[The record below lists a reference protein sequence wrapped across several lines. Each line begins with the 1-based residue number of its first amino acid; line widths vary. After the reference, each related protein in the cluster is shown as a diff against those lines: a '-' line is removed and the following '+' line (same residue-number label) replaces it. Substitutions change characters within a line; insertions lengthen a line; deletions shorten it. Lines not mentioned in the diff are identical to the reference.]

1 MDGIYF
7 QVSVNLPQVSGVFDY
22 HVSQELAG
30 QIQPG
35 CLVVVPF
42 GQQTLQG
49 IILQQ
54 VEQPAVPETKPILAL
69 LDPMPVVTPLQIELA
84 KEISR
89 ASLAPLSVCLDL
101 MLPPGLSQLGDTL
114 YQLEGESLPVAQG
127 FSALQL
133 RLLELL
139 VQRGALR
146 GRQLE
151 AAFPHQEWKKSAQV
165 LIRRGRLSAV
175 PVLPSPSVRPKV
187 VRTVQL
193 SCTPDQAQAS
203 LETLGKGAALA
214 RRQAILKFLIGE
226 PMPVE
231 VAWAYAAAEGGGS
244 LADLEYLADKGLVVL
259 GETEVWRDPLD
270 KLEWVAHQAPE
281 LTTAQQ
287 TAWQSLAAG
296 FQNVLAGQFSA
307 PYLLYGVTG
316 SGKTEIYL
324 RAVAETLRQ
333 GRQAIVLVPEI
344 ALTPQTVRRFVA
356 RFPGQVGL
364 VHSELSP
371 GERYDTWR
379 RARAGLLPVIVGPR
393 SALFMPL
400 PKLGLIV
407 LDECHDDS
415 FYQSEAA
422 PFYHSVQVALS
433 YARQTGSL
441 LLMGSATPGLNLF
454 YRAQREKWNVLRLP
468 DRILAHRQAV
478 HNQMER
484 LGLEEGQIPL
494 DGQAETASLPQPPV
508 RLVDMR
514 QELKE
519 GNRSIFS
526 RPVQEGLAK
535 VLENGQQAIL
545 FLNRRGSSSYIFCR
559 NCGHSLR
566 CPRCDF
572 PLTYHSEGE
581 ALTCHMCG
589 YRRQVPHNCPQC
601 GSAAIRQLGIGT
613 EKVESELQ
621 AMFPQARILRWDAE
635 TTRQKGSHDL
645 ILSHFSNHHADLLV
659 GTQMLAKGLDLPL
672 VTLVG
677 VVLAEVG
684 LNLPDYRASE
694 RVFQL
699 LTQVAGR
706 AGRSPLGGLVILQ
719 TFQPEHYVLQA
730 AAKYDFDGF
739 YALELDK
746 RRQIGYPPFCRL
758 ARLEF
763 RHLKNEQ
770 AEQAALTM
778 AAQLQGWI
786 KQGGHSASEIIGPAP
801 CYFSRLNG
809 YYRWQVILR
818 SPDPAAILRGRAL
831 QDWRIEIDPVSLL

>member
-1 MDGIYF
+1 MTENYF
-7 QVSVNLPQVSGVFDY
+7 QIAVNLPQVSGVFDY
-22 HVSQELAG
+22 HLPQELAG

-35 CLVVVPF
+35 SLVVVPF
-42 GQQTLQG
+42 GKQTLQG
-49 IILQQ
+49 IVLQQ
-54 VEQPAVPETKPILAL
+54 VEQPAVAETKAILAL
-69 LDPMPVVTPLQIELA
+69 LDPQPVVTPLQIELA
-84 KEISR
+84 KEIAR

-114 YQLEGESLPVAQG
+114 YELEDGSLPVAQG

-139 VQRGALR
+139 TQRGALR
-146 GRQLE
+146 GRQLD
-151 AAFPHQEWKKSAQV
+151 AAFPHQDWKKSAQV
-165 LIRRGRLSAV
+165 LIKRGRLRAY
-175 PVLPSPSVRPKV
+175 PALPPPTVRPKV

-193 SCTPDQAQAS
+193 SCTPARAQAS
-203 LETLGKGAALA
+203 LEDLGRGAALA

-231 VAWAYAAAEGGGS
+231 VAWAYAAVEGGGS
-244 LADLEYLADKGLVVL
+244 LADLEYLADKDLVVL
-259 GETEVWRDPLD
+259 GETEIWRDPLD
-270 KLEWVAHQAPE
+270 KLEWVTDQAPV
-281 LTTAQQ
+281 LTVAQQ
-287 TAWQSLAAG
+287 SAWQSLEAG
-296 FQNVLAGQFSA
+296 FQSILAGQRAA

-364 VHSELSP
+364 VHSELSA

-379 RARAGLLPVIVGPR
+379 KARAGLLPVIVGPR

-400 PKLGLIV
+400 PKLGLVVI
-407 LDECHDDS
+407 DECHDDS
-415 FYQSEAA
+415 FYQSEGA
-422 PFYHSVQVALS
+422 PFYHSVQVAIS
-433 YARQTGSL
+433 YTRQTGSL

-454 YRAQREKWNVLRLP
+454 YRAQREKWNVLHLP
-468 DRILAHRQAV
+468 DRILAHRQSV
-478 HNQMER
+478 QSQMEK
-484 LGLEEGQIPL
+484 LGLPSVQISA
-494 DGQAETASLPQPPV
+494 DEQVGTASLPLPPV

-526 RPVQEGLAK
+526 RQLQESLAS
-535 VLENGQQAIL
+535 VLENEQQAIL

-559 NCGHSLR
+559 SCGQSLR

-572 PLTYHSEGE
+572 PLTYHSDGE
-581 ALTCHMCG
+581 ALTCHLCG
-589 YRRQVPHNCPQC
+589 YRRQMPRICPQC
-601 GSAAIRQLGIGT
+601 GSAAIRQMGIGT

-621 AMFPQARILRWDAE
+621 ALFPQARILRWDAE

-645 ILSHFSNHHADLLV
+645 ILSHFSSHHADFLV
-659 GTQMLAKGLDLPL
+659 GTQMLAKGLDLAL

-677 VVLAEVG
+677 VILAEVG

-706 AGRSPLGGLVILQ
+706 AGRSSLGGQVIMQ

-739 YALELDK
+739 YADELEK

-763 RHLKNEQ
+763 RHVKNEQ
-770 AEQAALTM
+770 AEQAAQTLSK
-778 AAQLQGWI
+778 QLQGWI
-786 KQGGHSASEIIGPAP
+786 KEGGYSASEIIGPAP
-801 CYFSRLNG
+801 CFFSRLSG

-818 SPDPAAILRGRAL
+818 SPDPAAVLRGRAL
-831 QDWRIEIDPVSLL
+831 QDWRVEIDPVSVL

>member
-1 MDGIYF
+1 MYF

-22 HVSQELAG
+22 HLPQELEDA
-30 QIQPG
+30 IHPG

-54 VEQPAVPETKPILAL
+54 VEQPAVPETKAILAL
-69 LDPMPVVTPLQIELA
+69 LDPQPVVTPLQIDLA
-84 KEISR
+84 REISR

-114 YQLEGESLPVAQG
+114 FQLEAGGLPVGQPS
-127 FSALQL
+127 SALQQK
-133 RLLELL
+133 LLDLL
-139 VQRGALR
+139 GQRGALR

-151 AAFPHQEWKKSAQV
+151 VAFPHQEWKKSAQI
-165 LIRRGRLSAV
+165 LIKRGQLRAI
-175 PVLPSPSVRPKV
+175 PVLPPPSVRPKV

-193 SCTPDQAQAS
+193 CCSPEKVRANLDA
-203 LETLGKGAALA
+203 LGRGAALV
-214 RRQAILKFLIGE
+214 RRQAILNFLIGE

-231 VAWAYAAAEGGGS
+231 VAWAYSAAPGS
-244 LADLEYLADKGLVVL
+244 SLVDLEYLAGKELVVL

-270 KLEWVAHQAPE
+270 KLEWVSSQSPE
-281 LTTAQQ
+281 LTPAQQ
-287 TAWQSLAAG
+287 AAWQSLAAG
-296 FQNVLAGQFSA
+296 FEDILAGQVPA
-307 PYLLYGVTG
+307 PYLLYGVTS

-324 RAVAETLRQ
+324 RAVAEALRQ

-364 VHSELSP
+364 VHSELSA

-407 LDECHDDS
+407 IDECHDDS

-454 YRAQREKWNVLRLP
+454 YRAQREKWNILHLP
-468 DRILAHRQAV
+468 DRILAHRQAIQ
-478 HNQMER
+478 NQMEK
-484 LGLEEGQIPL
+484 LGLPEIQMTTNR
-494 DGQAETASLPQPPV
+494 QAETASLPLPPV
-508 RLVDMR
+508 SLVDMR

-526 RPVQEGLAK
+526 RQLQDGLTK

-545 FLNRRGSSSYIFCR
+545 FLNRRGSSSYVFCR
-559 NCGHSLR
+559 NCGRSLL
-566 CPRCDF
+566 CPRCDS
-572 PLTYHSEGE
+572 PLTFHSVGE

-589 YRRQVPHNCPQC
+589 YHRQLPRTCPRC
-601 GSAAIRQLGIGT
+601 GSTAIRQLGIGT

-621 AMFPQARILRWDAE
+621 ALYPQARILRWDAE

-659 GTQMLAKGLDLPL
+659 GTQMLAKGLDFPL

-684 LNLPDYRASE
+684 LNLPDYRAGE

-706 AGRSPLGGLVILQ
+706 AGRSSLGGQVILQ

-730 AAKYDFDGF
+730 AAKYDFNGF

-758 ARLEF
+758 ARLEY

-770 AEQAALTM
+770 AEH
-778 AAQLQGWI
+778 AAQMLAGLLQGWI
-786 KQGGHSASEIIGPAP
+786 KEGGHSASEIIGPAP
-801 CYFSRLNG
+801 CFFSRING

-818 SPDPAAILRGRAL
+818 SPDPAAILRGRPL
-831 QDWRIEIDPVSLL
+831 QDWQVEIDPVSLL

>member
-1 MDGIYF
+1 MAGTYF

-22 HVSQELAG
+22 HLSQDLEG

-49 IILQQ
+49 IVLQQ
-54 VEQPAVPETKPILAL
+54 IVEPAVPETKPILAL
-69 LDPMPVVTPLQIELA
+69 LDPQPVVTPLQIELA
-84 KEISR
+84 KEISH

-101 MLPPGLSQLGDTL
+101 MLPPGVSQSGDTL
-114 YQLEGESLPVAQG
+114 YQLEGGVLPVGAG

-133 RLLELL
+133 QLLKLL
-139 VQRGALR
+139 SQRGPLR

-151 AAFPHQEWKKSAQV
+151 AAFPHQDWKKSAQA
-165 LIRRGRLSAV
+165 LIKRGRLKAV
-175 PVLPSPSVRPKV
+175 PVLPPPSIRPKI

-193 SCTPDQAQAS
+193 CCTPEKAQTS
-203 LETLGKGAALA
+203 LNDLGKGAALA
-214 RRQAILKFLIGE
+214 RRQAIMNFLIGE

-231 VAWAYAAAEGGGS
+231 VAWAYAATSGGK

-270 KLEWVAHQAPE
+270 KLEWVDDEAPE
-281 LTTAQQ
+281 LTPAQQ
-287 TAWQSLAAG
+287 AAWQSLQAG
-296 FQNVLAGQFSA
+296 FEHVLTA

-324 RAVAETLRQ
+324 RAVAEALRQ

-400 PKLGLIV
+400 SKLGLIV
-407 LDECHDDS
+407 IDECHDDS
-415 FYQSEAA
+415 YYQSEGA
-422 PFYHSVQVALS
+422 PFYHSVQVALR

-454 YRAQREKWNVLRLP
+454 YRAQREKWNILHLP

-478 HNQMER
+478 QSQMER
-484 LGLEEGQIPL
+484 LGISEAQLAAVGGQGEI
-494 DGQAETASLPQPPV
+494 ASLPLPPV
-508 RLVDMR
+508 MLVDMR
-514 QELKE
+514 QELKD

-526 RPVQEGLAK
+526 RSLQTGLAK

-545 FLNRRGSSSYIFCR
+545 FLNRRGSSSYVFCR
-559 NCGHSLR
+559 NCGHSLL
-566 CPRCDF
+566 CPRCNF
-572 PLTYHSEGE
+572 PLTYHSSGE
-581 ALTCHMCG
+581 ALTCHICG
-589 YRRQVPHNCPQC
+589 YRRQLPHTCPQC

-613 EKVESELQ
+613 EKVETELQ
-621 AMFPQARILRWDAE
+621 TLYPQARILRWDAD
-635 TTRQKGSHDL
+635 TTTKKGSHDL
-645 ILSHFSNHHADLLV
+645 ILSHFSNHHADFLV

-684 LNLPDYRASE
+684 LNLPDYRAGE
-694 RVFQL
+694 RVFHL

-706 AGRSPLGGLVILQ
+706 AGRSPLGGQVIFQ

-758 ARLEF
+758 ARLEY

-770 AEQAALTM
+770 AEQAAVTL
-778 AAQLQGWI
+778 AGLLLSRI
-786 KQGGHSASEIIGPAP
+786 KEGDHSASEIIGPAP
-801 CYFSRLNG
+801 CFYSRLNG

-831 QDWRIEIDPVSLL
+831 PDWRIEIDPVSLL